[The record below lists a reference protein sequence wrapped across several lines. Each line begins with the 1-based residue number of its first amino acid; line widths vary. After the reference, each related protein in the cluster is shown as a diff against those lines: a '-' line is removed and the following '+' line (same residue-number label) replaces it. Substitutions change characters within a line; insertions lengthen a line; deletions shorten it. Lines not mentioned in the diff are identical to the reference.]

1 MTMCNECDATKGWK
15 FCPHCGAELKQAAK
29 PESKEPMTQEKFD
42 EIFLDIL
49 KSYSKIAWIDDNGNE
64 SDIPTSRYVLKNAA
78 GEWLFD
84 IDLDPKHQHF
94 WYSATRVTNLFLCRW
109 SLGYRSTRELM
120 KNQLSKRFK
129 MTDPDP
135 IHI

>member
-1 MTMCNECDATKGWK
+1 MRIISMCNNCYNKNDWK
-15 FCPHCGAELKQAAK
+15 FCPYCGEELKK
-29 PESKEPMTQEKFD
+29 SVSHDKMTQEEFD
-42 EIFLDIL
+42 EIFLDLL

-64 SDIPTSRYVLKNAA
+64 SAIPTSRFVLKNAA
-78 GEWLFD
+78 GDWLFD
-84 IDLDPKHQHF
+84 IDLDPKNQHF
-94 WYSATRVTNLFLCRW
+94 WYSAARVTNLFLCRW